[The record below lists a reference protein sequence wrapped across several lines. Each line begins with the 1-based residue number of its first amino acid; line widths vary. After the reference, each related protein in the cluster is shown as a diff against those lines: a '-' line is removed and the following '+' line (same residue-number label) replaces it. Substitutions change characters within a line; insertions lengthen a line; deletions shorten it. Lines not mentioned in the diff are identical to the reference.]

1 MCNLSGYVEKR
12 AIERGMECG
21 IKQGIEQ
28 GLEQE
33 LEQGL
38 AALVQ
43 TLKPIYEFEK
53 LYQAVIQNPVYA
65 NVTREEVYRLYEK

>member
-28 GLEQE
+28 G

-65 NVTREEVYRLYEK
+65 NVTREEVYRLYDK

>member
-28 GLEQE
+28 GI
-33 LEQGL
+33 EQGL

-65 NVTREEVYRLYEK
+65 NVTREEVYRLYDK